1 MAESVKVRPEILDK
15 MAAHARREPRIEC
28 CGLLAGRD
36 GVITAIFPATNA
48 LSSATAY
55 EIAPRELFE
64 LFRTLR
70 DRGLMHL
77 GQYHSHLSTEN
88 APSPTDIEQAGYPDQ
103 AYFIVSPRADTPN
116 PVRAF
121 SIRDG
126 SMRELEIIA
135 TMSEAAC
142 NSTDFKTEV
151 TENTEKAKGES
162 ER

>member
-1 MAESVKVRPEILDK
+1 MAESVKVRAEILNE
-15 MAAHARREPRIEC
+15 MLAHARREPRIEC

-36 GVITAIFPATNA
+36 GVVTAIFPATNS

-70 DRGLMHL
+70 DRELTHL

-88 APSPTDIEQAGYPDQ
+88 VPSPTDIEQAGYPDH
-103 AYFIVSPRADTPN
+103 AYFIVSLRADAPK

-126 SMRELEIIA
+126 AVRELEII
-135 TMSEAAC
+135 
-142 NSTDFKTEV
+142 ST
-151 TENTEKAKGES
+151 AS
-162 ER
+162 